1 MTNLA
6 NLRIV
11 LDHTSHPGNIG
22 AAARAMKTMSIEN
35 LCLVAPKSFPDS
47 VAYARASGATDVLD
61 EATCH
66 QTLANALEPC
76 QRIFATSARARHLS
90 LPVLDARAAG
100 EAIVCALQQGQ
111 QVAVV
116 FGNEQHGLSN
126 TDIQHCHQHI
136 IIPTSTV
143 YGSLNL
149 ASAVQIIC
157 YEIFQ
162 HITTPTE
169 IATTIPAPHIEQERL
184 YQHLL
189 NMLQAIDYL
198 HPVRSAKLHQKLK
211 VILQQCSL
219 TEEQIRIVRGV
230 LTHIEKRSEQAQHA

>member
-22 AAARAMKTMSIEN
+22 AAARAMKTMAIEH
-35 LCLVAPKSFPDS
+35 LCLVAPQSFPDS

-61 EATCH
+61 EAEIH
-66 QTLANALEPC
+66 STLSSALEPC
-76 QRIFATSARARHLS
+76 QRIFATSARSRHLS
-90 LPVLDARAAG
+90 LPVLDARDAGVAIAA
-100 EAIVCALQQGQ
+100 ALQQGQ

-136 IIPTSTV
+136 IIPTNPV

-149 ASAVQIIC
+149 GSAVQIVC

-162 HITTPTE
+162 HIHSPVDTTTN
-169 IATTIPAPHIEQERL
+169 IPAPYIEQERL
-184 YQHLL
+184 YHHVLD
-189 NMLQAIDYL
+189 MLQAIDYL
-198 HPVRSAKLHQKLK
+198 HPQRSAKLSQKLK
-211 VILQQCSL
+211 VILQQYPL
-219 TEEQIRIVRGV
+219 TQEQIHIIRGV
-230 LTHIEKRSEQAQHA
+230 LTQMEKRAKQDHHA

>member
-22 AAARAMKTMSIEN
+22 AAARAMKTMSIET
-35 LCLVAPKSFPDS
+35 LSLVAPKSFPDS

-61 EATCH
+61 EAEIHT
-66 QTLANALEPC
+66 TLSSALEPC
-76 QRIFATSARARHLS
+76 HRIFATSARSRHLS
-90 LPVLDARAAG
+90 LPVLDAHEAG
-100 EAIVCALQQGQ
+100 KAITSALQQGQ

-126 TDIQHCHQHI
+126 ADIQHCHQHI
-136 IIPTSTV
+136 IIPTNPV

-149 ASAVQIIC
+149 GSAVQIVC

-162 HITTPTE
+162 HICAPVE
-169 IATTIPAPHIEQERL
+169 PATTAPAPYIEQERL
-184 YQHLL
+184 YHHVVD
-189 NMLQAIDYL
+189 MLKAIDYL
-198 HPVRSAKLHQKLK
+198 HPQRSAKLSQKLK
-211 VILQQCSL
+211 VILQQYPL
-219 TEEQIRIVRGV
+219 TQEQIHIIRGV
-230 LTHIEKRSEQAQHA
+230 LTQIEKRTQQDHHA